1 MNRHIFG
8 TCFGVFTI
16 AAVAACGGEPKS
28 ADRPDPSLAA
38 PKNSTSPADSAV
50 NPGMGTASAAGA
62 SDDMTRGTA
71 AVKAGDWTTA
81 RTQFES
87 ATTKNPKNADA
98 WYYLGLVMDKTG
110 DRAAAERDYK
120 QALTIQPDHDA
131 AKNLTAIYVE
141 SQRFDDAIALA
152 KQSLA
157 KSSKDTEMQ
166 LNYAVALSGKGDV
179 DGANK
184 AFDDAIKLAPNDARF
199 YVAYADH
206 LAAAKRTDDAIA
218 KLKQA
223 LRVANDDPVMLGT
236 IGFSFRTARDIPDCI
251 STFDK
256 AIGLKDNADFRTNR
270 ALCKLAS
277 KDKSGAQTDFQAAV
291 DKEPSF
297 GPAHYWLGSLL
308 HDDGKFPEAVAQYEA
323 YLKVDAKGPMAKKAA
338 EKLQLAKEKK
348 KPEKKK

>member
-1 MNRHIFG
+1 MNRHIFLG
-8 TCFGVFTI
+8 FL
-16 AAVAACGGEPKS
+16 AVALAACGPEPKS
-28 ADRPDPSLAA
+28 ADRPDPSLGA
-38 PKNSTSPADSAV
+38 PMTPNPADSSV
-50 NPGMGTASAAGA
+50 NPGTGTPAAAGA
-62 SDDMTRGTA
+62 SDDMSRGTA

-81 RTQFES
+81 RTQFETAVS
-87 ATTKNPKNADA
+87 KNPKNADA

-110 DRAAAERDYK
+110 DKGAAEKDYK
-120 QALTIQPDHDA
+120 QALTVQPDHDA
-131 AKNLTAIYVE
+131 AKNLVAIYVE
-141 SQRFDDAIALA
+141 SQRYDDAIALA

-157 KSSKDTEMQ
+157 KNSKDTDMQ

-179 DGANK
+179 DGASR
-184 AFDDAIKLAPNDARF
+184 AFEDALKLAPNDARF

-206 LAAAKRTDDAIA
+206 LAAAKKTDDAVA

-270 ALCKLAS
+270 ALCKLAN
-277 KDKSGAQTDFQAAV
+277 KDKSGAQADFQAAV

-297 GPAHYWLGSLL
+297 GPAHYWLGSIL
-308 HDDGKFPEAVAQYEA
+308 HDDGKFADAAAQYDA
-323 YLKVDAKGPMAKKAA
+323 YLKVDPKGPMSKKAA
-338 EKLQLAKEKK
+338 EKLALAKDKK